1 MSCTTKVRYLRS
13 LIGVFYL
20 SRNPL
25 NSRNFLLPFGR
36 DRWFAFGSK
45 TVGWRFACH
54 PDLTYLPQITQIFSQ
69 DYCFVRHSISKLSSA
84 LSYRNNYSDYFFLFF
99 DALFDYVKN
108 RATDLHRF
116 FTRCASYIR
125 TSLASARSPTV
136 NPEGVIDYRRGC
148 KPPVEIPPYTNPE
161 GVAERT
167 PSETFCP

>member
-1 MSCTTKVRYLRS
+1 MQGYPRLLLREASPKPYRSFLS
-13 LIGVFYL
+13 LTEPTELTEFFRQRL
-20 SRNPL
+20 K
-25 NSRNFLLPFGR
+25 
-36 DRWFAFGSK
+36 DRWLTLRVPSGF
-45 TVGWRFACH
+45 
-54 PDLTYLPQITQIFSQ
+54 DLSPTDFLTRLLLCSAIR
-69 DYCFVRHSISKLSSA
+69 VNSIA
-84 LSYRNNYSDYFFLFF
+84 LAYRNNYTDYSDYFFL
-99 DALFDYVKN
+99 DALFDFVKN